1 MYIIYYI
8 DVVYGLV
15 FVFFHFESLTTP
27 KTKFTMGPAGFGAP
41 QCQCSE
47 SSWLIQSLCG
57 MALHRSWAGTTS
69 HIASRVRMA
78 VGFREKCAI
87 PWVPTSVTCQRRI
100 CPKSFTRIWPQGEPT
115 TRRVDSPIHQL
126 SFGGFTFGGFGYHID
141 VCFPLPMAIKNASNW
156 GMLRVSVAGPGNLL
170 GLLRRRP
177 YHPLSSPIG
186 VLWCFLRFPLC
197 RDLSHHGM
205 FDVVLVDILLGPTL

>member
-8 DVVYGLV
+8 DVVYGLL

-57 MALHRSWAGTTS
+57 MALRRSWAGTTS

-87 PWVPTSVTCQRRI
+87 PWVPTSATCQRRI
-100 CPKSFTRIWPQGEPT
+100 CPKSFTRIWRPGRGWAHNEK
-115 TRRVDSPIHQL
+115 
-126 SFGGFTFGGFGYHID
+126 GGFTSYHLGDSPLEGLVMFGYHMMF
-141 VCFPLPMAIKNASNW
+141 VSPCGWPLRMLQVEECW
-156 GMLRVSVAGPGNLL
+156 GLVSPA
-170 GLLRRRP
+170 
-177 YHPLSSPIG
+177 
-186 VLWCFLRFPLC
+186 
-197 RDLSHHGM
+197 
-205 FDVVLVDILLGPTL
+205 LVTCSGC